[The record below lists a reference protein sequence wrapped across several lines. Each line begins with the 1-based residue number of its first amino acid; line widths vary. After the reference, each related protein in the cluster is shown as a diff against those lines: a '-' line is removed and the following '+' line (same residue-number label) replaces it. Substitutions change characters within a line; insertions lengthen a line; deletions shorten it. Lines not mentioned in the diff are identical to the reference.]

1 MSCMHVTILFI
12 LPFSLLIGSEFFL
25 ALPINLSPTLSL
37 RSIMRLELLP
47 GFSATDS
54 THANLGS
61 IILLFSSRS
70 VLESIDWR
78 YLDSLFEISS
88 PKSSSDLVGDWL
100 SADSLRH

>member
-1 MSCMHVTILFI
+1 LTS
-12 LPFSLLIGSEFFL
+12 SEFFL
-25 ALPINLSPTLSL
+25 AHQSISAPLFNVFDPLVTLH
-37 RSIMRLELLP
+37 MRLELLP

-54 THANLGS
+54 AHADLS
-61 IILLFSSRS
+61 SVILLFSSRS
-70 VLESIDWR
+70 VLEGINWR